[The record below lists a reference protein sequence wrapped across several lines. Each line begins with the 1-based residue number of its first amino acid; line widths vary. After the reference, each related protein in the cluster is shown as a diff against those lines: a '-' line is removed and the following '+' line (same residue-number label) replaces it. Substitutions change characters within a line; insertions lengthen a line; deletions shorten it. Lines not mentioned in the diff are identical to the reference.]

1 MSECRVDRV
10 DADIC
15 ANIEEDIAT
24 PHPSVDPVE
33 RLWFL
38 DVKSLPTA
46 MRDPVFALQCEL

>member
-1 MSECRVDRV
+1 MAEGRVDGV
-10 DADIC
+10 DADVC
-15 ANIEEDIAT
+15 ANIEEDIAI

-33 RLWFL
+33 CLWFL